1 MEEQLLSD
9 GHFADVRQH
18 INAGLAG
25 FRGQQPDTLKGF
37 NALHAAA
44 FEPGVLDKATK
55 ELIALAISVA
65 TRCEPCV
72 AFHTPGALKAGATR
86 EQIMEMLSVAVLM
99 GGGPSLMYAAKVVQA
114 VEEAES

>member
-1 MEEQLLSD
+1 MSD

-44 FEPGVLDKATK
+44 FEPGALDKATK
-55 ELIALAISVA
+55 ELIALEISVA

-72 AFHTPGALKAGATR
+72 VFHTPGALKAGASP
-86 EQIMEMLSVAVLM
+86 EQITEMLSVAVLM

-114 VEEAES
+114 LEEEDAS